1 MTPALSERPGYGAA
15 SSGAA
20 PASSDWETVPRK
32 HLGRWIA
39 AVLILVVVGWL
50 AHAFANAQIEW
61 SVVREYLTVPVL
73 LRGLV
78 TTIVLTAVAM
88 VIGVILGAVV
98 AVMRLSKNPITSGV
112 AWFYVWVFR
121 GTPVYLQLLMWF
133 NLALIFPVLSI
144 PGIFTAR
151 TVDVVTPFVAA
162 ALGLGINQGAYTS
175 EVVRAGILAV
185 DEGQVEAA
193 RAIGMTR
200 LKALRRIVLPQ
211 AMRVIIP
218 PVGNETISM
227 LKTTSLASAV
237 GVTEILL
244 EAQHIYFVNNR
255 IMELLIV
262 CAVWYLLAVSALSTL
277 QFYIERHYAKGA
289 TSRPLPPTPLQRLRS
304 FLLRPREG
312 AR

>member
-1 MTPALSERPGYGAA
+1 MSPLHQAESATTAGA
-15 SSGAA
+15 
-20 PASSDWETVPRK
+20 DWETVPRK
-32 HLGRWIA
+32 HFGRWVA
-39 AVLILVVVGWL
+39 AVVVL
-50 AHAFANAQIEW
+50 AGVAWFAHSFANAQIEW
-61 SVVREYLTVPVL
+61 SVVREYLAAPVL
-73 LRGLV
+73 LKGLV
-78 TTIVLTAVAM
+78 LTVVLTIVAM
-88 VIGVILGAVV
+88 VLGIVLGVVV

-112 AWFYVWVFR
+112 AWVYVWIFR

-133 NLALIFPVLSI
+133 NLALIFPVVSI
-144 PGIFTAR
+144 PGIYTGR
-151 TVDVVTPFVAA
+151 TVELVTPFVAA

-175 EVVRAGILAV
+175 EVVRAGILSV
-185 DEGQVEAA
+185 DEGQLEAA

-237 GVTEILL
+237 GVTEIVL

-262 CAVWYLLAVSALSTL
+262 CAIWYLAAVSVLSAL
-277 QFYIERHYAKGA
+277 QFYLERHYARGA
-289 TSRPLPPTPLQRLRS
+289 TSRALPPTPLQRLRAAV
-304 FLLRPREG
+304 LRQKAG
-312 AR
+312 A

>member
-1 MTPALSERPGYGAA
+1 MSPLHQAEPAAMAGA
-15 SSGAA
+15 
-20 PASSDWETVPRK
+20 DWETVPRK
-32 HLGRWIA
+32 HVGRWVA
-39 AVLILVVVGWL
+39 AVVVVLVVAWF
-50 AHAFANAQIEW
+50 AQSFANAQIEW
-61 SVVREYLTVPVL
+61 SVVREYLAAPVL
-73 LRGLV
+73 LKGLV
-78 TTIVLTAVAM
+78 LTLVLTVVAM
-88 VIGVILGAVV
+88 VLGIVLGVVV

-112 AWFYVWVFR
+112 AWVYVWIFR

-133 NLALIFPVLSI
+133 NLALIFPVISI
-144 PGIFTAR
+144 PGIYTGR
-151 TVDVVTPFVAA
+151 TVELVTPFVAA

-175 EVVRAGILAV
+175 EVVRAGILSV
-185 DEGQVEAA
+185 DEGQLEAA

-237 GVTEILL
+237 GVTEIVL

-262 CAVWYLLAVSALSTL
+262 CAIWYLAAVSVLSAL
-277 QFYIERHYAKGA
+277 QFYLERHYARGA
-289 TSRPLPPTPLQRLRS
+289 TSRALPPTPLQKLRAAV
-304 FLLRPREG
+304 LRQKAG
-312 AR
+312 A

>member
-1 MTPALSERPGYGAA
+1 MSPLHQVESATAAGA
-15 SSGAA
+15 
-20 PASSDWETVPRK
+20 DWETVPRK
-32 HLGRWIA
+32 HFGRWVA
-39 AVLILVVVGWL
+39 AVVVL
-50 AHAFANAQIEW
+50 AGVAWFAHSFANAQIEW
-61 SVVREYLTVPVL
+61 SVVREYLTAPVL
-73 LRGLV
+73 LKGLV
-78 TTIVLTAVAM
+78 LTIVLTIVAM
-88 VIGVILGAVV
+88 VLGIVLGVVV

-112 AWFYVWVFR
+112 AWVYVWIFR

-133 NLALIFPVLSI
+133 NLALIFPVVSI
-144 PGIFTAR
+144 PGIYTGR
-151 TVDVVTPFVAA
+151 TVELVTPFVAA

-175 EVVRAGILAV
+175 EVVRAGILSV
-185 DEGQVEAA
+185 DEGQLEAA

-237 GVTEILL
+237 GVTEIVL

-262 CAVWYLLAVSALSTL
+262 CAIWYLAAVSVLSAL
-277 QFYIERHYAKGA
+277 QFYLERHYARGA
-289 TSRPLPPTPLQRLRS
+289 TSRALPPTPLQRLRAAV
-304 FLLRPREG
+304 LRQKAG
-312 AR
+312 A

>member
-1 MTPALSERPGYGAA
+1 MSPLHQVEPAAMAGA
-15 SSGAA
+15 
-20 PASSDWETVPRK
+20 DWETVPRK
-32 HLGRWIA
+32 HVGRWVA
-39 AVLILVVVGWL
+39 AVVVVLVVAWF
-50 AHAFANAQIEW
+50 AQSFANAQIEW
-61 SVVREYLTVPVL
+61 SVVREYLAAPVL
-73 LRGLV
+73 LKGLV
-78 TTIVLTAVAM
+78 LTLVLTVVAM
-88 VIGVILGAVV
+88 VLGIVLGVVV

-112 AWFYVWVFR
+112 AWVYVWIFR

-133 NLALIFPVLSI
+133 NLALIFPVVSI
-144 PGIFTAR
+144 PGIYTGR
-151 TVDVVTPFVAA
+151 TVELVTPFVAA

-175 EVVRAGILAV
+175 EVVRAGILSV
-185 DEGQVEAA
+185 DEGQLEAA

-237 GVTEILL
+237 GVTEIVL

-262 CAVWYLLAVSALSTL
+262 CAIWYLAAVSVLSAL
-277 QFYIERHYAKGA
+277 QFYLERHYARGA
-289 TSRPLPPTPLQRLRS
+289 TSRALPPTPLQKLRAAV
-304 FLLRPREG
+304 LRQKAG
-312 AR
+312 A

>member
-1 MTPALSERPGYGAA
+1 MSPLHQSESATTAGA
-15 SSGAA
+15 
-20 PASSDWETVPRK
+20 DWETVPRK
-32 HLGRWIA
+32 HFGRWVA
-39 AVLILVVVGWL
+39 AVVVLTGVAWF
-50 AHAFANAQIEW
+50 AHSFANAQIEW
-61 SVVREYLTVPVL
+61 SVVREYLAAPVL
-73 LRGLV
+73 LKGLV
-78 TTIVLTAVAM
+78 LTVVLTIVAM
-88 VIGVILGAVV
+88 VLGIVLGVVV

-112 AWFYVWVFR
+112 AWVYVWIFR

-133 NLALIFPVLSI
+133 NLALIFPVVSI
-144 PGIFTAR
+144 PGIYTGR
-151 TVDVVTPFVAA
+151 TVELVTPFVAA

-175 EVVRAGILAV
+175 EVVRAGILSV
-185 DEGQVEAA
+185 DEGQLEAA

-237 GVTEILL
+237 GVTEIVL

-262 CAVWYLLAVSALSTL
+262 CAIWYLAAVSVLSAL
-277 QFYIERHYAKGA
+277 QFYLERHYARGA
-289 TSRPLPPTPLQRLRS
+289 TSRALPPTPLQRLRAAV
-304 FLLRPREG
+304 LRQKAG
-312 AR
+312 A

>member
-1 MTPALSERPGYGAA
+1 MSPLHQAESAAMAGA
-15 SSGAA
+15 
-20 PASSDWETVPRK
+20 DWETVPRK
-32 HLGRWIA
+32 HVGRWVA
-39 AVLILVVVGWL
+39 AVVVVLVVAWF
-50 AHAFANAQIEW
+50 AQSFANAQIEW
-61 SVVREYLTVPVL
+61 SVVREYLAAPVL
-73 LRGLV
+73 LKGLV
-78 TTIVLTAVAM
+78 LTLVLTVVAM
-88 VIGVILGAVV
+88 VLGIVLGVVV

-112 AWFYVWVFR
+112 AWVYVWIFR

-133 NLALIFPVLSI
+133 NLALIFPVVSI
-144 PGIFTAR
+144 PGIYTGR
-151 TVDVVTPFVAA
+151 TVELVTPFVAA

-175 EVVRAGILAV
+175 EVVRAGILSV
-185 DEGQVEAA
+185 DEGQLEAA

-237 GVTEILL
+237 GVTEIVL

-262 CAVWYLLAVSALSTL
+262 CAIWYLAAVSVLSAL
-277 QFYIERHYAKGA
+277 QFYLERHYARGA
-289 TSRPLPPTPLQRLRS
+289 TSRALPPTPLQRLRAAV
-304 FLLRPREG
+304 LRQKAG
-312 AR
+312 A